1 VHRPGRILPIMRE
14 TGAAYHG
21 RLSGKGWL
29 MAPISVVVFD
39 LGETLL
45 SEDRA
50 WASWADWLGVPRLTF
65 AAVLGAVIER
75 GQDHR
80 EVFGI
85 LRPGFDF
92 ERERARKEAAG
103 PWALRRDDLYPDA
116 LPCLD
121 RLWAA
126 GLRVGIAANQPAH
139 IEGQLAGIGLHADF
153 VASSGRWG
161 VAKPA
166 AAFFDRVVAEAGV
179 PAGEIAYV
187 GDRADNDV
195 IPARAAGLFAVWL
208 RRGPWGFIQAAVPG
222 AVGAC
227 VGSLAELPGVLG
239 VAV

>member
-1 VHRPGRILPIMRE
+1 
-14 TGAAYHG
+14 
-21 RLSGKGWL
+21 
-29 MAPISVVVFD
+29 MAPIRVVVFD

-50 WASWADWLGVPRLTF
+50 WSSWADWLGVPRLTF

-80 EVFGI
+80 QVFEV

-92 ERERARKEAAG
+92 ERERDRKEAAG
-103 PWALRRDDLYPDA
+103 PWALHRDDLYPDV
-116 LPCLD
+116 LPCVA
-121 RLWAA
+121 RLRAA

-166 AAFFDRVVAEAGV
+166 GAFFERVVAEAGV

-187 GDRADNDV
+187 GDRVDNDV
-195 IPARAAGLFAVWL
+195 IPARTAGLFAVWL
-208 RRGPWGFIQAAVPG
+208 RRGPWGFIQAAPPG
-222 AVGAC
+222 AGAC
-227 VGSLAELPGVLG
+227 VGSLEELPGVLG
-239 VAV
+239 VAG